1 MVKTIVM
8 MMGEYEYGT
17 FFAEDSPKF
26 VHFQTAARFIFL
38 LFIILTSI
46 VLMNLMVG
54 VAVSDIQ
61 ELHRLGRAKKL
72 EKQADFLSQLE
83 KVISSKH
90 LNSKLVPSFIRKV
103 LVKRSFIDMKYRLNT
118 SVDFQRTEG
127 IPRRIIGKNVILI
140 MIVFQM
146 KLGR

>member
-8 MMGEYEYGT
+8 MMGEYEYGM
-17 FFAEDSPKF
+17 FFADDPPEIG
-26 VHFQTAARFIFL
+26 HFQTIARFIFL

-61 ELHRLGRAKKL
+61 KLHRLGRAKKL

-83 KVISSKH
+83 KVMSSRH
-90 LNSKLVPSFIRKV
+90 LNSKLVPPFIRKV
-103 LVKRSFIDMKYRLNT
+103 LVKRSFIEKSYRLNT
-118 SVDFQRTEG
+118 SVNFQRSEG
-127 IPRRIIGKNVILI
+127 IPRRIIGKEI
-140 MIVFQM
+140 
-146 KLGR
+146 